1 MQLQRSLAAGRRGLS
16 RHPASRPSRGG
27 VPLGAVRKGGEKNVV
42 CTKTV
47 LAKAEHAAKVKELC
61 AKYEE
66 DMKANQAGILAFEC
80 TEDNFDE
87 NAVHFWERYKNSA
100 YFNQGMQSKETTA
113 FLKEVAEYVEKPVGI
128 ALFEYANGQ
137 IGNAC
142 VEIGPKGEGGLDD
155 ATGANKYGGGAR
167 YEQTSNTVQL

>member
-16 RHPASRPSRGG
+16 RRPASRPSRGG

-87 NAVHFWERYKNSA
+87 NAVHCWERYKNSA
-100 YFNQGMQSKETTA
+100 YFNEGMRSKETTA
-113 FLKEVAEYVEKPVGI
+113 FLKEVRIKNRPT
-128 ALFEYANGQ
+128 
-137 IGNAC
+137 
-142 VEIGPKGEGGLDD
+142 D
-155 ATGANKYGGGAR
+155 
-167 YEQTSNTVQL
+167 